1 MKKHYRAFILDLDG
15 CVYIGDQ
22 LIPGSDRAVE
32 KLREVGVKVM
42 YLTNNSG
49 YTSEEYCDKL
59 RSLGIECGEEQVL
72 TSGEAAATYI
82 MGSSGRSK
90 ILPITGRG
98 FKEYCKRI
106 GHILLPIERWD
117 EAEYVVV
124 GLDREVDYRKLRAGL
139 RAILK
144 GAKFVATN
152 ADRTYPTPDGLDPG
166 AGAIVAA
173 LKESS
178 GVEPVVIGK
187 PSRIIMESAL
197 RRLEMEPD
205 EILVVGDRFE
215 TDILAGKNIGAD
227 TALVLTGV
235 SRREDIVGLPQNL
248 KPTYVAEDLLKLVEL
263 IYA

>member
-1 MKKHYRAFILDLDG
+1 MRKRYKAFILDLDG
-15 CVYIGDQ
+15 CIYVGDR
-22 LIPGSDRAVE
+22 LTLGSDKAVE
-32 KLREVGVKVM
+32 RLREMEVKIT

-49 YTSEEYCDKL
+49 HTSKEYCVKL
-59 RSLGIECGEEQVL
+59 RRLGIECVEENVL
-72 TSGEAAATYI
+72 TSGEVAATYI
-82 MGSSGRSK
+82 MESSGRSK

-106 GHILLPIERWD
+106 GHVPLPIEKWD

-124 GLDREVDYRKLRAGL
+124 GLDREVDYWKLRAGL
-139 RAILK
+139 RAILN

-152 ADRTYPTPDGLDPG
+152 TDKTYPAPDGLDPG

-173 LKESS
+173 LRESS
-178 GVEPVVIGK
+178 GIEPIVIGK

-197 RRLEMEPD
+197 RRLKASPD
-205 EILVVGDRFE
+205 EVLVVGDRFE
-215 TDILAGKNIGAD
+215 TDILAGKGIGAD

-235 SRREDIVGLPQNL
+235 SRREDLIDLPPNL
-248 KPTYVAEDLLKLVEL
+248 KPTYVAENLLKLVEI